1 MGCDSSRLRKKEEP
15 DRPEYLE
22 PKKVISTQPKKTLN
36 GGQKQNTTRGKP
48 PKYRTKIDSRVL
60 AKYDVKALIGKGSFS
75 DVLRVENKLTKQP
88 YAVKI
93 LRLKNQHSKEVSQSE
108 LRALTRVRHPYVIQ
122 LMEVFESKE
131 CVYLV
136 MELATGGE
144 LYERIKMKGH
154 LTEKESIRILQM
166 VLDGVIY
173 LHSKGITHRDL
184 KPENLLFYHPGQDS
198 KILITDF
205 GFAKTA
211 TSAEDKT
218 LFTTWCGT
226 PEYIAPELLCKK
238 PYTNSVDL
246 WAIGVITYVMISGHL
261 PFAAETPSKLY
272 QQIVRA
278 KYSYSREVWK
288 RTSDGAKNFID
299 KLLHVEP
306 DKRLKAVEARKEA
319 WVNSVPPLTSHKG
332 QSSKYLSSQASGKSA
347 KSTLSYKSPIFKQK
361 KFNEEIV
368 PSDVANNEKS
378 RVSIREDDA
387 KISSEE
393 ADRKLKIATQGEN
406 IDSNNDFDKDDGPVS
421 SLNRYETALLSPA
434 AKEKPESTV
443 ASIQEEF
450 PSAAA
455 TEDSNSVAS
464 RAEAC
469 PCDNELVPHEFDAV
483 SPRARTNNPDGSQ
496 AGCFPM
502 NRFADDTTVVP
513 DWIEKRRSDNFYR
526 NPLDFNSRSQRG
538 MSWRNP
544 RRGELDLMFA
554 PLQKSKLNW
563 YMQEKASVIEKVGLW
578 LEEQNGYTKEERLS
592 NSHGDID
599 RLSKLQIQSEMPL
612 DNPLL
617 QYASVSAASSPI
629 KHYNDFS
636 KQNLPSARAS
646 KVMHPE
652 LTPQVSSELSD
663 GLPVS
668 DTAVF
673 DASTGAKA
681 QIRTKIKP
689 DLTLKLKTGL
699 NAQLKAELQ
708 QDAAAKLE
716 PVNGLLE
723 NSFASLPHGIESY
736 KMQRGQFNGNIF

>member
-22 PKKVISTQPKKTLN
+22 PKKVISTQPKKALN

-278 KYSYSREVWK
+278 KYSYSREVK
-288 RTSDGAKNFID
+288 FYNFVCFFPFID
-299 KLLHVEP
+299 YYIHV
-306 DKRLKAVEARKEA
+306 
-319 WVNSVPPLTSHKG
+319 
-332 QSSKYLSSQASGKSA
+332 
-347 KSTLSYKSPIFKQK
+347 
-361 KFNEEIV
+361 
-368 PSDVANNEKS
+368 
-378 RVSIREDDA
+378 
-387 KISSEE
+387 
-393 ADRKLKIATQGEN
+393 
-406 IDSNNDFDKDDGPVS
+406 
-421 SLNRYETALLSPA
+421 
-434 AKEKPESTV
+434 
-443 ASIQEEF
+443 
-450 PSAAA
+450 
-455 TEDSNSVAS
+455 
-464 RAEAC
+464 
-469 PCDNELVPHEFDAV
+469 
-483 SPRARTNNPDGSQ
+483 
-496 AGCFPM
+496 
-502 NRFADDTTVVP
+502 
-513 DWIEKRRSDNFYR
+513 
-526 NPLDFNSRSQRG
+526 
-538 MSWRNP
+538 
-544 RRGELDLMFA
+544 
-554 PLQKSKLNW
+554 
-563 YMQEKASVIEKVGLW
+563 
-578 LEEQNGYTKEERLS
+578 
-592 NSHGDID
+592 
-599 RLSKLQIQSEMPL
+599 
-612 DNPLL
+612 
-617 QYASVSAASSPI
+617 
-629 KHYNDFS
+629 
-636 KQNLPSARAS
+636 
-646 KVMHPE
+646 
-652 LTPQVSSELSD
+652 
-663 GLPVS
+663 
-668 DTAVF
+668 
-673 DASTGAKA
+673 
-681 QIRTKIKP
+681 
-689 DLTLKLKTGL
+689 
-699 NAQLKAELQ
+699 
-708 QDAAAKLE
+708 
-716 PVNGLLE
+716 
-723 NSFASLPHGIESY
+723 
-736 KMQRGQFNGNIF
+736 